1 VGVVIPVPQRA
12 LTLALAGGC
21 ALWSGLALLRTSRM
35 AELIGASEAEVRALG
50 VRDIGSG
57 LTLVFASDPRPAIG
71 ARVLFDLSDA
81 YHYAR
86 GRPAVAAMTLGF
98 AALGAAALAA
108 R

>member
-1 VGVVIPVPQRA
+1 M
-12 LTLALAGGC
+12 TLALAAGC
-21 ALWSGLALLRTSRM
+21 AWWSGLALLRTRQM

-57 LTLVFASDPRPAIG
+57 LALVVAPDPRPAIAG
-71 ARVLFDLSDA
+71 RMLFDLSDA
-81 YHYAR
+81 ASYSR

-98 AALGAAALAA
+98 AALGALALAA